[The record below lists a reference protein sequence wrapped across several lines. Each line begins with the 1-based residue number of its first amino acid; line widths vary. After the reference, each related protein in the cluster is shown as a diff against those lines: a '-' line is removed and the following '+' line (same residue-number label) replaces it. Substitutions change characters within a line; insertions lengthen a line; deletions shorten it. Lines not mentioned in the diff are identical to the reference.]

1 MYGSVCML
9 STPEVKIPQ
18 PLELETLLVVNQP
31 VGAGSHLDLLQEP
44 TRALNC

>member
-1 MYGSVCML
+1 MEVYACLVP
-9 STPEVKIPQ
+9 TEVKVPQ